1 MIKDKILLPTLIF
14 ATGNPGKAKEVGE
27 LLDGLMT
34 VKSLKDIGFTEE
46 IPEDHP
52 TLEANAIQKAQ
63 HIYDRY
69 GEDCFAED
77 TGMEVMALNGAPGV
91 YSARYA
97 GLQRNDQDNMD
108 LVLKNLKD
116 KEDRSAQFR
125 TVVALILDGEIHTFT
140 GIVKGEIAKTKTG
153 EMGFGYDPIF
163 VPQGHSTSFAE
174 MGAADKNKISHRGRA
189 IEKLIAFLKQHTDK
203 G

>member
-1 MIKDKILLPTLIF
+1 MKKDKGSLPTLIF
-14 ATGNPGKAKEVGE
+14 ATGNAGKAKEVGE
-27 LLDGLMT
+27 LLEGLMK
-34 VKSLKDIGFTEE
+34 VKSLKDIGFTED

-97 GLQRNDQDNMD
+97 GPARDDQNNMN
-108 LVLKNLKD
+108 LVLENLKN

-125 TVVALILDGEIHTFT
+125 TVVALILGGEIHTFT
-140 GIVKGEIAKTKTG
+140 GIVTGSIATIKTG
-153 EMGFGYDPIF
+153 EKGFGYDPIF
-163 VPQGHSTSFAE
+163 IPDGFTTSFAE
-174 MGAADKNKISHRGRA
+174 MEAKEKNKISHRGRA
-189 IEKLIAFLKQHTDK
+189 IKKLITFLKQQTTA
-203 G
+203 